1 MKKVLIISASLLF
14 LIYMVQKLEQFE
26 AYAENTIDSTISK
39 MSNNANKKVIGI
51 GGIFFKSKDPQKIK
65 DWYEKNLGLKM
76 NEYGA
81 MFEFRSTDEPD
92 KNGYLQWS
100 LFKEDTKYFH
110 PSKKEFMVN
119 YRVADL
125 ESLLEE
131 LEAAGVEI
139 VDTIETYEYGK
150 FLHIMDPE
158 GNKIELWEPVDSVFT
173 KLYEGTTTH

>member
-1 MKKVLIISASLLF
+1 MKKTLIVSAGLLF
-14 LIYMVQKLEQFE
+14 LIFLVQKFELLE
-26 AYAENTIDSTISK
+26 AYGENTNDTTKSK
-39 MSNNANKKVIGI
+39 RSEILNKKVIGI
-51 GGIFFKSKDPQKIK
+51 GGIFFKSKDPQKMK

-81 MFEFRSTDEPD
+81 MFEFRSSDEPD
-92 KNGYLQWS
+92 KKGYLQWS
-100 LFKEDTKYFH
+100 LFKEDTKYFQ

-125 ESLLEE
+125 EALLEE
-131 LEAAGVEI
+131 LKVAGVEI

-158 GNKIELWEPVDSVFT
+158 GNKIELWEPFDSVFT